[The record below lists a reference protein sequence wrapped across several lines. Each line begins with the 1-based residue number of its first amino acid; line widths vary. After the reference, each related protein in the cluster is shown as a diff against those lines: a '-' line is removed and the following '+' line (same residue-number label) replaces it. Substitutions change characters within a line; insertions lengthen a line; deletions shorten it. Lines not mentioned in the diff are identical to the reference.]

1 MLKYQIGALHKNN
14 EQNKKN
20 FGDEFINRIGDKSIV
35 K

>member
-1 MLKYQIGALHKNN
+1 VQAALHKNN

-35 K
+35 R